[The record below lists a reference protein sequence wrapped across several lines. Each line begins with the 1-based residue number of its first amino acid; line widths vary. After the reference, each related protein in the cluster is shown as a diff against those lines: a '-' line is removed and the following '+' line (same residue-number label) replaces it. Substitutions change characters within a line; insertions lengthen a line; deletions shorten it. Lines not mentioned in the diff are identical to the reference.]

1 MPLRFDNDFLKK
13 LEYLHVVSKRALA
26 GQNRADR
33 LSPKRGRGLEFADH
47 RPYAPGDDYRH
58 IDWKA
63 YKRLN
68 RLLLRLF
75 DEERDLSIYLMLDV
89 SCSMAEPAKFDMARR
104 IAAALCYIGLA
115 HLDRL
120 TIVPFGRGLGH
131 ESSPG
136 RGKGRI
142 FRVFDAL
149 EQLEASGPTDLR
161 ESCKVFA
168 SRPRQLGLVVMI
180 SDFLDSGR
188 PSTIAS
194 AGSRRGSPEGNPRA
208 EADGFDAGL
217 KILRTLGHD
226 VFAVHVTS
234 ERDRDPGVFGTVRF
248 VDVETGELR
257 EVDVTPRLAAA
268 YVQASKAHGDALE
281 HFCGRYDIG
290 YVRADAERPFEDVIL
305 RTFRQGRF
313 LA

>member
-1 MPLRFDNDFLKK
+1 MPLRFENDFLKK

-47 RPYAPGDDYRH
+47 RPYTPGDDYRH

-68 RLLLRLF
+68 RLLLRLY

-89 SCSMAEPAKFDMARR
+89 SRSMAEPAKFDMARR
-104 IAAALCYIGLA
+104 IAAALCYIGLV

-161 ESCKVFA
+161 ESCKAFA

-180 SDFLDSGR
+180 SDFLDPG
-188 PSTIAS
+188 
-194 AGSRRGSPEGNPRA
+194 
-208 EADGFDAGL
+208 GFDVGL

-234 ERDRDPGVFGTVRF
+234 ERDRDPGVLGTVRF
-248 VDVETGELR
+248 VDVETGEVR
-257 EVDVTPRLAAA
+257 EVEVTPRLANA
-268 YVQASKAHGDALE
+268 YVQASKAHGEALE

-290 YVRADAERPFEDVIL
+290 YVRAEAERPFEEVIL

>member
-1 MPLRFDNDFLKK
+1 MALRFDNDFLKK

-47 RPYAPGDDYRH
+47 RPYAAGDDYRH

-89 SCSMAEPAKFDMARR
+89 SRSMAEPAKFDMARR
-104 IAAALCYIGLA
+104 VAAALCYVGLV

-120 TIVPFGRGLGH
+120 TIAPFGRGLGH

-142 FRVFDAL
+142 FRVFEAL
-149 EQLEASGPTDLR
+149 EALEASGPTDLR
-161 ESCKVFA
+161 ESCKAFA
-168 SRPRQLGLVVMI
+168 SRPRQLGLVVII
-180 SDFLDSGR
+180 SDFLDPG
-188 PSTIAS
+188 
-194 AGSRRGSPEGNPRA
+194 
-208 EADGFDAGL
+208 GFEAGL

-226 VFAVHVTS
+226 VFVVHVTS
-234 ERDRDPGVFGTVRF
+234 EHDRDPGVFGTVRF
-248 VDVETGELR
+248 VDVETGEMR
-257 EVDVTPRLAAA
+257 EVEVTPRLAAA
-268 YVQASKAHGDALE
+268 YVQASKAHATALE

-290 YVRADAERPFEDVIL
+290 YVRADAERPFEDVVL

>member
-1 MPLRFDNDFLKK
+1 MPLRFENDFLKK

-47 RPYAPGDDYRH
+47 RPYAAGDDYRH

-75 DEERDLSIYLMLDV
+75 DEERDLSIYLLVDV
-89 SCSMAEPAKFDMARR
+89 SRSMAEPAKFDMARR
-104 IAAALCYIGLA
+104 IAAALCYVGLA

-120 TIVPFGRGLGH
+120 TIVPFGTEIKR

-142 FRVFDAL
+142 FRVFEAL
-149 EQLEASGPTDLR
+149 EQLDPGGPTDLR
-161 ESCKVFA
+161 AACKAFA
-168 SRPRQLGLVVMI
+168 SRPRQAGLVVVI
-180 SDFLDSGR
+180 SDFLEPGCA
-188 PSTIAS
+188 PSQ
-194 AGSRRGSPEGNPRA
+194 
-208 EADGFDAGL
+208 EATDERVGPAAKDAIGPQAGL
-217 KILRTLGHD
+217 KILRTIGHD

-248 VDVETGELR
+248 VDVETGEVR
-257 EVDVTPRLAAA
+257 EIEVTPRLAAA
-268 YVQASKAHGDALE
+268 YVKEAGRHAEALE

-305 RTFRQGRF
+305 RAFRQGRF

>member
-1 MPLRFDNDFLKK
+1 MPLRFENDFLRK

-47 RPYAPGDDYRH
+47 RPYAAGDDYRH

-63 YKRLN
+63 YQRLN

-89 SCSMAEPAKFDMARR
+89 SRSMAEPAKFDMARQ
-104 IAAALCYIGLA
+104 IAAALCYVGLA

-120 TIVPFGRGLGH
+120 TIIPFGSDLGR

-142 FRVFDAL
+142 FRVFEAL
-149 EQLEASGPTDLR
+149 ERLEASGPTDLR
-161 ESCKVFA
+161 AACKAFA
-168 SRPRQLGLVVMI
+168 SRPRQLGLVVII
-180 SDFLDSGR
+180 SDFLE
-188 PSTIAS
+188 
-194 AGSRRGSPEGNPRA
+194 AGSSSAEKHAEPTGDSHKPEATGPQS
-208 EADGFDAGL
+208 GL
-217 KILRTLGHD
+217 KILRSIGHD

-234 ERDRDPGVFGTVRF
+234 ERDRDPGVFGTIRF
-248 VDVETGELR
+248 VDSESGAMR
-257 EVDVTPRLAAA
+257 EIEVTPRLAAA
-268 YVQASKAHGDALE
+268 YVKAAGQHAEALE
-281 HFCGRYDIG
+281 RFCGRYDIG
-290 YVRADAERPFEDVIL
+290 YVKADAERPFEDVIL

>member
-1 MPLRFDNDFLKK
+1 MALRFDNDFLKK

-26 GQNRADR
+26 GQHRADR
-33 LSPKRGRGLEFADH
+33 LSPKRGRGLQFADH
-47 RPYAPGDDYRH
+47 RPYAAGDDYRH

-89 SCSMAEPAKFDMARR
+89 SRSMAEPAKFDMARR
-104 IAAALCYIGLA
+104 VAAALCYVGLA

-120 TIVPFGRGLGH
+120 TIVPFGRGLGQ

-142 FRVFDAL
+142 FRVFESL
-149 EQLEASGPTDLR
+149 EGLEASGPTDVR
-161 ESCKVFA
+161 ESCKAFA
-168 SRPRQLGLVVMI
+168 SRPRQLGLVVII
-180 SDFLDSGR
+180 SDFLD
-188 PSTIAS
+188 PL
-194 AGSRRGSPEGNPRA
+194 
-208 EADGFDAGL
+208 GFESGL

-226 VFAVHVTS
+226 VFVVHVNS

-248 VDVETGELR
+248 VDVETGEVR
-257 EVDVTPRLAAA
+257 EVEVTPRLAAA
-268 YVQASKAHGDALE
+268 YVQASKAHASALE
-281 HFCGRYDIG
+281 RFCGRYDIG
-290 YVRADAERPFEDVIL
+290 YVRADAERPFDEVIL
-305 RTFRQGRF
+305 KAFRQGRF

>member
-1 MPLRFDNDFLKK
+1 MALRFENDFLKK

-47 RPYAPGDDYRH
+47 RPYAAGDDYRH

-89 SCSMAEPAKFDMARR
+89 SRSMAEPAKFDMARR
-104 IAAALCYIGLA
+104 IAAALCYVGLA

-120 TIVPFGRGLGH
+120 TIVPFGRDLGH

-142 FRVFDAL
+142 FRVFETL

-161 ESCKVFA
+161 AACKAFA
-168 SRPRQLGLVVMI
+168 SRPRQLGLVVII
-180 SDFLDSGR
+180 SDFLEPGTVPDEISVADDAGR
-188 PSTIAS
+188 LKSS
-194 AGSRRGSPEGNPRA
+194 SPDAIGPQ
-208 EADGFDAGL
+208 AGL

-234 ERDRDPGVFGTVRF
+234 ERDRDPGVFGTIRF
-248 VDVETGELR
+248 VDVETGEVR
-257 EVDVTPRLAAA
+257 EIEVTPRLAAA
-268 YVQASKAHGDALE
+268 YVKAAETHADALQK
-281 HFCGRYDIG
+281 FCGRYDIG
-290 YVRADAERPFEDVIL
+290 YVRADAERPFEEIIL